1 MLGYNLYQN
10 KFQKDP
16 KRRFDMSVKYHNF
29 GGVIGWNL
37 QKYFPNLSSDSYL
50 KLQRSTRNKLQQEY
64 IDYFL
69 STDEPPMPLVVNLET
84 INRCN
89 STCSFCTANKNA
101 EKRPYRRMEDS
112 LFYSIIDQLADW
124 GYTGHLTLYGNNE
137 PFLDTRIVEFH
148 KYCRE
153 KLPHSF
159 IFLSSNGL
167 LLTVDK
173 VKEIIPYVNQLIINN
188 YCRDMKLHDNVKE
201 IYEYAKSHPEEF
213 KDVEL
218 LIQMRYMDAVLSNRA
233 GSAPNKTN
241 DVKIIRETCL
251 MPYTDMFIFPDGRM
265 GICCCDNFETTTLA
279 DLTKTPL
286 KEAWNSPEYR
296 KLRKD
301 IRTSRADYAFCKY
314 CDFIDAGLRMDTVDD
329 TLHHRE
335 ANHGA
340 RQSLFRK

>member
-1 MLGYNLYQN
+1 
-10 KFQKDP
+10 
-16 KRRFDMSVKYHNF
+16 MSVKYHNF

-37 QKYFPNLSSDSYL
+37 QKYFPNLSSNSYL

-69 STDEPPMPLVVNLET
+69 STEEPPMPLVVNLET

-101 EKRPYRRMEDS
+101 EKRPYKRMEDS

-241 DVKIIRETCL
+241 DVKIIKETCL

-265 GICCCDNFETTTLA
+265 GICCCDNFEVTTLA

-286 KEAWNSPEYR
+286 KEAWNSPQYQ

-301 IRTSRADYAFCKY
+301 IRTSRADYTFCKY

>member
-1 MLGYNLYQN
+1 
-10 KFQKDP
+10 
-16 KRRFDMSVKYHNF
+16 MSVKYHNF
-29 GGVIGWNL
+29 GGVIGWQL
-37 QKYFPNLSSDSYL
+37 QKHFPMLSSDSYL
-50 KLQRSTRNKLQQEY
+50 KLQRSSRNQLQQKY
-64 IDYFL
+64 IEYFL

-101 EKRPYRRMEDS
+101 EKRPYKRMEEA
-112 LFYSIIDQLADW
+112 LFYRIIDQLADW

-153 KLPHSF
+153 KLSKSF

-167 LLTVDK
+167 LLNVDK
-173 VKEIIPYVNQLIINN
+173 VKEILPYVNQLIINN
-188 YCRDMKLHDNVKE
+188 YCRDMKLHDNVRE
-201 IYEYAKSHPEEF
+201 IYEYAKSHPDEF

-241 DVKIIRETCL
+241 DVKIIKETCL

-265 GICCCDNFETTTLA
+265 GICCCDNFEATTLA
-279 DLTKTPL
+279 DLNTTPL
-286 KEAWNSPEYR
+286 KEAWNSPDYR
-296 KLRKD
+296 TLREA
-301 IRTSRADYAFCKY
+301 IRQSRADYGFCKY
-314 CDFIDAGLRMDTVDD
+314 CDFIDAGLRMDVVDD